1 MACAIKI
8 RRYHILALAAAGMM
22 ASRQGGHAETTSSDL
37 TQPVLTHIDQ
47 IRRLTPEQARKGL
60 SVRLR
65 AVVTSFDVVNIFV
78 QDPTGGIWVTR
89 ARAGLTAEP
98 GQLLDLQG
106 ITTQTDFAP
115 DIADPRWSVVGRA
128 ALPKAQRVSMDDLAS
143 ARFDSEWVELEGVVR
158 SAQITEGRIG
168 FILQIPGG
176 RVVGYIPENGGI
188 PLRVG
193 GFSRCNSGRLRRDCE

>member
-1 MACAIKI
+1 
-8 RRYHILALAAAGMM
+8 
-22 ASRQGGHAETTSSDL
+22 
-37 TQPVLTHIDQ
+37 
-47 IRRLTPEQARKGL
+47 
-60 SVRLR
+60 
-65 AVVTSFDVVNIFV
+65 
-78 QDPTGGIWVTR
+78 
-89 ARAGLTAEP
+89 
-98 GQLLDLQG
+98 
-106 ITTQTDFAP
+106 
-115 DIADPRWSVVGRA
+115 
-128 ALPKAQRVSMDDLAS
+128 MDDLAS